1 MRSLKSVLRQRLFLL
16 ACAVTVALAVVATS
30 PHLLGDRVR
39 DALDGVAAA
48 DPMWLWA
55 GGFAFILMH
64 SCSGLAWG
72 VALRVCGTVTSPIDC
87 VARYGIGSGL
97 NAVAPLHLGSAA
109 RIALFGRI
117 SGEGGCWRVGGAS
130 AAVAAVRT
138 IWLALLLGTGAVSGE
153 LPAWPLAVLVVGV
166 GTAAAVA
173 FGARR
178 VQMKARVAHLLD
190 AFRELGR
197 SRRALASV
205 AVLTAVGLTAKVA
218 GAASVAAALGVERP
232 LLAALLIVPTV
243 ELAAMMP
250 LTPGNAGVAS
260 AAAAFALRAH
270 GTDTGTAL
278 SAGIAVGAVETFAAV
293 AIGLGGA
300 LALTGPRVHLH
311 LRLGAAAAGC
321 GAVGLACAVTV
332 LPGV

>member
-1 MRSLKSVLRQRLFLL
+1 MRSVLRQRVFLL
-16 ACAVTVALAVVATS
+16 ACATTVLVAVVAAS
-30 PHLLGDRVR
+30 PQLLGHRVR
-39 DALDGVAAA
+39 EALDGVAAA
-48 DPMWLWA
+48 DPTWLWA

-72 VALRVCGTVTSPIDC
+72 VALRACGTVTSRTDS

-138 IWLALLLGTGAVSGE
+138 IWLAALLGTGAASGA
-153 LPAWPLAVLVVGV
+153 LPAWPLALLVAGV
-166 GTAAAVA
+166 AGAAAVA
-173 FGARR
+173 FAARR
-178 VQMKARVAHLLD
+178 VQLQARVAHLLD

-197 SRRALASV
+197 SPRSLATI
-205 AVLTAVGLTAKVA
+205 AALTAVGLAAKVT
-218 GAASVAAALGVERP
+218 GAASVAAALGVDRP

-243 ELAAMMP
+243 ELAALMP

-260 AAAAFALRAH
+260 AAAAFALGAH
-270 GTDTGTAL
+270 GVAAETAL
-278 SAGIAVGAVETFAAV
+278 SAGIAFGAVETFAAL

-300 LALTGPRVHLH
+300 LVLAGPRVQPV
-311 LRLGAAAAGC
+311 LRVGAAVAGC
-321 GAVGLACAVTV
+321 GVVGLACAATV
-332 LPGV
+332 FFPGV